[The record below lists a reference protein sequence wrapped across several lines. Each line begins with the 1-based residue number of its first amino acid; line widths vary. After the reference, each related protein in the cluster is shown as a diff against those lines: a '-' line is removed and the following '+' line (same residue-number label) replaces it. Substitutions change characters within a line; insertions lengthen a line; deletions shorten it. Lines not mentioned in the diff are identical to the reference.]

1 MTDKPEIKVGQRWV
15 TQSGA
20 TVLILATNAAGD
32 RPIVGQFEADNEVG
46 TWMADGEYLPH
57 DTWRLV
63 CLAPQTSKRE
73 VALYRCGSSV
83 DVFEAQ
89 DERVMDLSE
98 GWRIISEPLTIE
110 FTLLPGESA
119 E

>member
-1 MTDKPEIKVGQRWV
+1 MSDKQEIKVGQRWV
-15 TQSGA
+15 TRGGEIVR
-20 TVLILATNAAGD
+20 VLDVSPDLATSVTVRGNGNPYSVFPD
-32 RPIVGQFEADNEVG
+32 GKFTLGHHDAD
-46 TWMADGEYLPH
+46 LIS
-57 DTWRLV
+57 
-63 CLAPQTSKRE
+63 LAPSTVKRE
-73 VALYRCGSSV
+73 LALYRCGTHM

-98 GWRIISEPLTIE
+98 GWRIISETVTIE

>member
-20 TVLILATNAAGD
+20 IVLILATGIAGD
-32 RPIVGQFEADNEVG
+32 RPVVGQFEADNEVG

-63 CLAPQTSKRE
+63 SLAPQTVKRE
-73 VALYRCGSSV
+73 VALYRCDDQV
-83 DVFEAQ
+83 LVYEAS
-89 DERVMDLSE
+89 DWPDNRPTEFR
-98 GWRIISEPLTIE
+98 ISEPVTIE

-119 E
+119 